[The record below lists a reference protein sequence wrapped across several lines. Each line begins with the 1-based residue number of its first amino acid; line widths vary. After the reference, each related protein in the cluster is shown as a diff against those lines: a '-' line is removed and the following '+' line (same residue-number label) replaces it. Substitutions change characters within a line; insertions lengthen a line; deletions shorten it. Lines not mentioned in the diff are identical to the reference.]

1 MTVVIVRVISGKRS
15 CRIVTSRGQEKAMTK
30 GDQSISTVGQ
40 VQYKSA
46 KIPDSDLLWLMQY
59 AFSSCYGYQ
68 QGGYDQNPA
77 YLH

>member
-1 MTVVIVRVISGKRS
+1 
-15 CRIVTSRGQEKAMTK
+15 MTK